1 MKHYFS
7 ENLNSM
13 TFIFSF
19 IVILNALLGYLGDAN
34 RFVLGLTVLIIVL
47 FSFTHA
53 VTYINFRSNTVYHLL
68 NFIGQFIILV
78 VIASLTGLITVT
90 LNGLV
95 TNGVIFA
102 TLYFLTTRMRKHRIN
117 QLANAINDQLSKK
130 DNL

>member
-19 IVILNALLGYLGDAN
+19 IIILNALLGYLGDAT

-47 FSFTHA
+47 FSFAHV
-53 VTYINFRSNTVYHLL
+53 VTYINFRSNKAYHLL

-78 VIASLTGLITVT
+78 VIASLMGLITVT
-90 LNGLV
+90 MNGLA
-95 TNGVIFA
+95 TNGAIFA
-102 TLYFLTTRMRKHRIN
+102 TLYFLTNRMRKHQIN
-117 QLANAINDQLSKK
+117 QLANAINEQLSRRNK
-130 DNL
+130 L